1 MINFIFPSV
10 ASFGVE
16 KELIIT
22 FIRFM
27 QFADDMRVANK
38 LQLEIPKK
46 KKIKGLQ
53 VFLFGLK
60 VKLFTKKKENA
71 GRKLIIF
78 CC

>member
-10 ASFGVE
+10 ASFGVK

-53 VFLFGLK
+53 VFFFCLK